1 MSTSSRS
8 DDRSTSY
15 AGDAVAPAS
24 APAQEQVSDQE
35 FEALLIDMLEP
46 AYRLGFRLTNDKQDA
61 EDLVQEAALR
71 AFRFRH
77 TFQRGSS
84 FKAWFYRIV
93 INQFYT
99 GTRRKRNTTTR
110 CALAST
116 AAGTCSRSNFG
127 TSPRSSVSSPHPP
140 RRKATHDAGSLHLS

>member
-99 GTRRKRNTTTR
+99 GTRRKRNTTTS
-110 CALAST
+110 LDEQMLIT
-116 AAGTCSRSNFG
+116 TGYQVAGSSM
-127 TSPRSSVSSPHPP
+127 SSVASLRMTISPSAAP
-140 RRKATHDAGSLHLS
+140 RVSPE